1 MSYVYLKIPDME
13 SFRDFL
19 ISHRVHE
26 YAIVQRRT
34 GIKGFVQCFMR
45 LTAKLEDRREVAVCD
60 IPFWEGMEY
69 DLDNEEKL
77 TLLNQ
82 KKDEVAK
89 EIENTMSSGTVDEEL
104 PEGESPAKVPYQM
117 HSIDGEYATTLESR

>member
-1 MSYVYLKIPDME
+1 MSYVYLKIPDVE

-34 GIKGFVQCFMR
+34 SVKGFAQCFMR
-45 LTAKLEDRREVAVCD
+45 LTAKLEGRREVAVCD
-60 IPFWEGMEY
+60 IPFWKGMEY
-69 DLDNEEKL
+69 ELNNKEKL

-82 KKDEVAK
+82 KKDETAK
-89 EIENTMSSGTVDEEL
+89 EIEKTMSSGTVEQAE
-104 PEGESPAKVPYQM
+104 PPTKVPYQM
-117 HSIDGEYATTLESR
+117 HSIDGEYSTTLV